1 MAPAATSAA
10 AGSALADPQVGQH
23 CRRAQRSSVEPRTWN
38 DFQVR
43 AARSSHFTSSACV
56 GCWTNV
62 RALVGRF
69 SSTVLLC
76 VAPRQAREGCTQQRA
91 ALPVPWMGPGLAA
104 GLGGPS
110 STVRTAARAQVCPH
124 SRMLVCTPAALA
136 LRMLT
141 AACSLQ
147 FATSQVTICA
157 PSAAIEASRVPLVRL
172 GAYPR
177 WDVHACLL
185 CTVCGAR
192 VHGSRSDPCP
202 LSTFARTFAG

>member
-10 AGSALADPQVGQH
+10 AGSALADRQVGQH

-110 STVRTAARAQVCPH
+110 STAQNGGAPRRRCARTLACLCARLLH
-124 SRMLVCTPAALA
+124 WRF
-136 LRMLT
+136 
-141 AACSLQ
+141 ACSLQ
-147 FATSQVTICA
+147 RAHCSL
-157 PSAAIEASRVPLVRL
+157 PLLRL
-172 GAYPR
+172 LY
-177 WDVHACLL
+177 
-185 CTVCGAR
+185 AR
-192 VHGSRSDPCP
+192 LRQP
-202 LSTFARTFAG
+202 